1 MVRNLA
7 AAVVPVVADE
17 ALQLLSLTLVIGPC
31 AVACARAL
39 PWRIYSGSMIDIT
52 TNMGFVLI
60 LFLGAL
66 HAEVVNESLIANMLT
81 VVLACMCML
90 FVLVFL
96 KAVYRA
102 ILRRGKRFQFFLC
115 HHKQGGGG
123 FTRLLKWLLKRDR
136 RVRRQ
141 VFLDADDLQ
150 DLNLL
155 FGFVGNDTD
164 TLVVICTSEILAR
177 PWCVGEMTTAR
188 LHAVDV
194 VLVVLPCF
202 TWPTEEFLEN
212 YASYVPGI
220 FGIAKF
226 GISVDMAQV
235 TLSWLK
241 SRSRISLPPKVTL
254 SVLDAVAGKLAARK
268 RGLCEYSTQAGVD
281 STRLVSEVEAQRRPT
296 RSIRETCRRDHPAE
310 HAVQLLED
318 LPATLTCQ
326 AVVIVDRGNWEGICA
341 ALLVREMLVSQLSTA
356 PESSPCADRRR
367 RPAVRHGVCVDPLHQ
382 WVLSLRTLCQTTA
395 RGGCPWRALH
405 SIDCRGKLPL
415 SHGVPL

>member
-1 MVRNLA
+1 MA
-7 AAVVPVVADE
+7 HFSA
-17 ALQLLSLTLVIGPC
+17 
-31 AVACARAL
+31 
-39 PWRIYSGSMIDIT
+39 SMLDIT

-96 KAVYRA
+96 RAVYRT

-136 RVRRQ
+136 RVRRR

-150 DLNLL
+150 DLNRL

-212 YASYVPGI
+212 YASHVPGI

-241 SRSRISLPPKVTL
+241 SRSRISLPLKVTL

-281 STRLVSEVEAQRRPT
+281 STRLVSEVEVQRRPSL
-296 RSIRETCRRDHPAE
+296 SIRETFQRDHPAE
-310 HAVQLLED
+310 HAVQQLED
-318 LPATLTCQ
+318 PAATLTCQ
-326 AVVIVDRGNWEGICA
+326 AVMIVDRGNWEGICA
-341 ALLVREMLVSQLSTA
+341 ALLVREMLVPQLSTA
-356 PESSPCADRRR
+356 PERVPHVLTEDDALPSDTECALILCTNGCFHSEHFAKQLLAAAALGVHFIPVIAEENFHFPTESLYEEVRRKGTQHVAVPEVHCRAPGNGHR
-367 RPAVRHGVCVDPLHQ
+367 RHF
-382 WVLSLRTLCQTTA
+382 
-395 RGGCPWRALH
+395 
-405 SIDCRGKLPL
+405 
-415 SHGVPL
+415 